1 MTFVCTTLRQ
11 VQAVLM
17 VLAGVDSFVVL
28 LVRPPQTLHGT
39 LPKAHRPIGAPA
51 VPRLRSMHT
60 HSLMTWQIKN
70 RLMLE
75 FDASAT
81 GGYRDMLLN
90 LLCKATGH
98 IVEVQITLSKL
109 IAVKASGGHASY
121 AIARVHELFEKAT
134 FRHEGALSPKLITA
148 VRCGIVRELVCTG
161 TAVGLS
167 VHFDGLLEAL
177 RAPSCGLRELRL
189 VGCDWPE
196 GRGLSE
202 LADALPVGR
211 LKILNVENMQ
221 VGSALPAT
229 LMDKCTEVELLD
241 LCALGLTGGVPASI
255 GKCAKL
261 KKLYLWGNQL
271 EGPIPDEI
279 GQCEDLE
286 DFPEQAEAACRR
298 AGKCAKQEAKLTGGV
313 PASID
318 GRRAGHRQVRQAEE
332 LYLFSNQLEGPI
344 PDEIGQCEDLED
356 LHLSREQAD
365 GRRAG
370 EHRQVRQA
378 EATLP
383 VQQPAR
389 GAHPRRDRAVRGLG
403 GSTAA
408 PEQADGR
415 RAGEH
420 WQVRQAEDTLPL
432 QQPARRGPASE
443 PASIGKCVQA
453 EDTGGHAMA
462 AQLEGHPL
470 PRIGL
475 TGGVLFEHG

>member
-1 MTFVCTTLRQ
+1 MPHLHELASHVRKQEPEVNAVAAPLKGEPRAAYKARDKYRGDYTRLTDLARMTFVCTTLRQ

-17 VLAGVDSFVVL
+17 VLARIDSFVVL
-28 LVRPPQTLHGT
+28 LVRPPQTLLGT

-177 RAPSCGLRELRL
+177 RAPSC
-189 VGCDWPE
+189 VGCE
-196 GRGLSE
+196 SCGLSAATGRRGGGCPS
-202 LADALPVGR
+202 LPMLPVGR

-221 VGSALPAT
+221 AGSAPPAT
-229 LMDKCTEVELLD
+229 LMD
-241 LCALGLTGGVPASI
+241 A
-255 GKCAKL
+255 
-261 KKLYLWGNQL
+261 
-271 EGPIPDEI
+271 
-279 GQCEDLE
+279 
-286 DFPEQAEAACRR
+286 
-298 AGKCAKQEAKLTGGV
+298 
-313 PASID
+313 
-318 GRRAGHRQVRQAEE
+318 HR
-332 LYLFSNQLEGPI
+332 G
-344 PDEIGQCEDLED
+344 
-356 LHLSREQAD
+356 
-365 GRRAG
+365 
-370 EHRQVRQA
+370 
-378 EATLP
+378 
-383 VQQPAR
+383 
-389 GAHPRRDRAVRGLG
+389 
-403 GSTAA
+403 
-408 PEQADGR
+408 
-415 RAGEH
+415 
-420 WQVRQAEDTLPL
+420 
-432 QQPARRGPASE
+432 
-443 PASIGKCVQA
+443 
-453 EDTGGHAMA
+453 
-462 AQLEGHPL
+462 
-470 PRIGL
+470 
-475 TGGVLFEHG
+475 